1 KVAHGGMAGLGVGIG
16 IDGDGA
22 HPHAASRG
30 GDAAGDFAAIG
41 NQQCFKHGYSSLH
54 AEDAETG
61 GVDGGVQGGGKRQRE
76 HAPGVGRANDAVV
89 PQPGGGVVGVAFVLV
104 LLTNGSLEGLFF
116 VGAPAAAAALDA
128 VAAHGGQHAGGLFAA
143 HDGDACVG
151 PHVQHARAECATTHA
166 VVAGTKGAAD
176 DHGELGDGRGGH
188 RCHHLG
194 AVPGNPF
201 VLVFATHHEAGD
213 VLQEDQR
220 NAALAAQFDE
230 VGAFLGGFRKQDA
243 VVGDDAYRHAVD
255 MGESGHQ
262 RRAEA
267 CLEFIEFGAVDDTGD
282 DFAHVVGFAGVGGND
297 AV

>member
-1 KVAHGGMAGLGVGIG
+1 
-16 IDGDGA
+16 
-22 HPHAASRG
+22 
-30 GDAAGDFAAIG
+30 
-41 NQQCFKHGYSSLH
+41 
-54 AEDAETG
+54 T
-61 GVDGGVQGGGKRQRE
+61 
-76 HAPGVGRANDAVV
+76 NDAVV

-128 VAAHGGQHAGGLFAA
+128 VAAHGGQHAGGLVAA

-151 PHVQHARAECATTHA
+151 PHVKHARAECATTHA

-201 VLVFATHHEAGD
+201 VFVFATHHETGD

-297 AV
+297 AVEFGRVIPGFDHLAQCQLRGFLPVQSCNGFAGECQRMQVVVGQVIGHARQPGVHVAAAQIL